1 MIGLATILIG
11 MITSCDRGETDAD
24 ASGLFE
30 ATEVLVSS
38 EANGRI
44 MAFGLEEGD
53 RLSAGQL
60 VGYVDS
66 TQLFL
71 RKEQLRASIRSVDIR
86 RPDIRKQIAVLEQ
99 QVATTETELQRQRNL
114 VAAKAGNQKQVDDLE
129 HQLAYLRRQVE
140 AQYSSLSKSSGGA
153 DAEAESLQYQVMQLD
168 DQLMKCQIRNPRAG
182 TVLAKYAEAGEVTA
196 VGKPLYKVAD
206 LELLYLRVY
215 ITADQLALVKLG
227 DEVAVQADY
236 GDDHRSYMGTVTWIA
251 DKSEFTP
258 KGIQTKNER
267 ENLVYAVKV
276 AVRNDGFLKIGQY
289 GEVRLKKEAR

>member
-129 HQLAYLRRQVE
+129 HQLAYLRRQIE

-168 DQLMKCQIRNPRAG
+168 DQLMKCQIRNPRA
-182 TVLAKYAEAGEVTA
+182 
-196 VGKPLYKVAD
+196 PLYKVAD

-236 GDDHRSYMGTVTWIA
+236 GDDHRSYAGTVTWIA

>member
-44 MAFGLEEGD
+44 IAFGLEEGD

-114 VAAKAGNQKQVDDLE
+114 VAAKAGN
-129 HQLAYLRRQVE
+129 
-140 AQYSSLSKSSGGA
+140 QYSSLSKSSGGA

-215 ITADQLALVKLG
+215 ITADQLALVRLG
-227 DEVAVQADY
+227 DEVAVLADY
-236 GDDHRSYMGTVTWIA
+236 GDDHRSYTGTVTWIA